1 MKLQITKCV
10 LRIMYCFWCVYG
22 KKHNQFFTD
31 GECKTLKKIKT
42 KAGSAHSISTCA
54 SCDLQRLVSTD
65 DINKCNNFHQE
76 Q

>member
-31 GECKTLKKIKT
+31 GECKTLKKLRLKSDLHILLVRVQVV
-42 KAGSAHSISTCA
+42 TCKD
-54 SCDLQRLVSTD
+54 SYLRTT
-65 DINKCNNFHQE
+65 
-76 Q
+76 